1 MNFPKPGDY
10 INIHTHGAGPSK
22 GVFLIESLMAHEE
35 LLPGDISGI
44 SYSFGIHPWFLS
56 EVNYDKLLKRVNY
69 VAGLPNLAAIG
80 EAGFDKLRGASLELQ
95 RMTFEKQIEISE
107 AVKKPLIIHCVRAW
121 DELLAEHKKSR
132 PKMPWL
138 IHGFRGNKELANQL
152 LSKGMHLSF
161 WFDFIIRAESSD
173 LLRSL
178 PVSRIFLETDGADI
192 DIREIYSKVATDLD
206 LSIDALKSIILSNFN
221 DFFKIEI

>member
-80 EAGFDKLRGASLELQ
+80 EQVDEIGYCQHGA
-95 RMTFEKQIEISE
+95 
-107 AVKKPLIIHCVRAW
+107 
-121 DELLAEHKKSR
+121 
-132 PKMPWL
+132 
-138 IHGFRGNKELANQL
+138 
-152 LSKGMHLSF
+152 
-161 WFDFIIRAESSD
+161 
-173 LLRSL
+173 
-178 PVSRIFLETDGADI
+178 
-192 DIREIYSKVATDLD
+192 
-206 LSIDALKSIILSNFN
+206 
-221 DFFKIEI
+221 